1 MRIASICAV
10 VAFSPRRTRTGS
22 VGITLEIRK
31 TMMTSP
37 ASVGTNQASRE
48 RIISRRR
55 MERPR
60 AKRGGARR
68 QAPPIPNRRYSLL
81 VVRPAHVLPA
91 ADRAEADSADIGGI
105 GAVPLG
111 VVDEDAHRLLG
122 HLCRR
127 LLVQHAPLFLV
138 VGRERLV
145 DPLIQLGILGV
156 RGVPRSDVARAVEF
170 ADPVVG
176 VDV

>member
-37 ASVGTNQASRE
+37 ASVGMNQASRE

-60 AKRGGARR
+60 ALFRTARILRAHDDERAGPFDFAQGGGLA
-68 QAPPIPNRRYSLL
+68 ACPEL
-81 VVRPAHVLPA
+81 VEGSGRP
-91 ADRAEADSADIGGI
+91 
-105 GAVPLG
+105 
-111 VVDEDAHRLLG
+111 
-122 HLCRR
+122 
-127 LLVQHAPLFLV
+127 
-138 VGRERLV
+138 
-145 DPLIQLGILGV
+145 
-156 RGVPRSDVARAVEF
+156 
-170 ADPVVG
+170 
-176 VDV
+176 